1 MVLLQGI
8 GWVRAG
14 SDVYYGPN
22 SIKRGKQQ
30 TYFTLTFTME
40 FPHEDDTVHLAHCYP
55 YSYSDL
61 QNHLYVLLKVSALVP
76 QPERILTRICAASL
90 LAGMI
95 HITN

>member
-1 MVLLQGI
+1 VLWVCPLLQGI

-40 FPHEDDTVHLAHCYP
+40 FPHDDDTVHLAHCYP

-61 QNHLYVLLKVSALVP
+61 QNHLYVLLKVRSLAY
-76 QPERILTRICAASL
+76 ICTFSMHL
-90 LAGMI
+90 
-95 HITN
+95 

>member
-1 MVLLQGI
+1 VGLLLQGI
-8 GWVRAG
+8 GWVHAG

-40 FPHEDDTVHLAHCYP
+40 FPHNDDTVHLAHCYP

-61 QNHLYVLLKVSALVP
+61 QNHLYVLLKVRS
-76 QPERILTRICAASL
+76 LTYICTFSMHL
-90 LAGMI
+90 
-95 HITN
+95 